1 MEIGQ
6 SSLHQSS
13 ISSRKHLK
21 NSIYSSIR
29 KVRRFLQNLRSW
41 YLSRLR
47 LRYGCRSPSLC
58 RGLSSGLKSPLLTA
72 SGGVIAFVAAKLSS
86 MADQSGLIC
95 LLIVWQTSEKKK
107 HIILSLEMKRKYSK
121 RKTQPVDKLGC
132 KKLPVGN
139 LFRISSEGLRTG
151 QWPGLEAVLHMSRIE
166 FEFRPTE
173 LIQTPVFIPVD

>member
-29 KVRRFLQNLRSW
+29 KVRRFLQSLRSW

-47 LRYGCRSPSLC
+47 LRYGCRSPTLC
-58 RGLSSGLKSPLLTA
+58 RGLSSGLKSQLLTA
-72 SGGVIAFVAAKLSS
+72 SWGVVAFVAAKLST

-95 LLIVWQTSEKKK
+95 LLIVTQTSEKQNTSFYRWKWNENTLKEK
-107 HIILSLEMKRKYSK
+107 HNPSINWEVKNFQYGTCFPYEAKVYGQGNGRVQ
-121 RKTQPVDKLGC
+121 TQNLTWAESNSNLGR
-132 KKLPVGN
+132 LN
-139 LFRISSEGLRTG
+139 WFRRRSSF
-151 QWPGLEAVLHMSRIE
+151 Q
-166 FEFRPTE
+166 
-173 LIQTPVFIPVD
+173 

>member
-29 KVRRFLQNLRSW
+29 KVRGFLQSLRSW
-41 YLSRLR
+41 CLSRLR
-47 LRYGCRSPSLC
+47 MRYGCRSPTLC
-58 RGLSSGLKSPLLTA
+58 RGLSSGLKSQLLTA
-72 SGGVIAFVAAKLSS
+72 SWGVIAFVAAKLSS
-86 MADQSGLIC
+86 MVDQSGLIC
-95 LLIVWQTSEKKK
+95 CCETNKWETK

-132 KKLPVGN
+132 KKRPVGN
-139 LFRISSEGLRTG
+139 LFLISSEHYG
-151 QWPGLEAVLHMSRIE
+151 QGNG
-166 FEFRPTE
+166 
-173 LIQTPVFIPVD
+173 PV